1 MKFSFLTPTLT
12 PLSPCVR
19 IWPSRRDC
27 VRLYEKRPP
36 GQQEFSS
43 RQAGLASGIVLVCLV
58 PILLIVI
65 CVAFRVLQ
73 SRKQER
79 EREEAL
85 ER

>member
-1 MKFSFLTPTLT
+1 MYVCNLRCADNGEKF
-12 PLSPCVR
+12 
-19 IWPSRRDC
+19 PS
-27 VRLYEKRPP
+27 

-43 RQAGLASGIVLVCLV
+43 RQAGLASGIVIACLV

-65 CVAFRVLQ
+65 CIAYRVLQ
-73 SRKQER
+73 SRKEER